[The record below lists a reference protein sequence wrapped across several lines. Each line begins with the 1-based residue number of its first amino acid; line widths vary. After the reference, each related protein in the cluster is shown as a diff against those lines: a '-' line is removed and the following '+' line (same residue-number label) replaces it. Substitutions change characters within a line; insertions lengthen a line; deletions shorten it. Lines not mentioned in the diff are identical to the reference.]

1 MQFGMEEAEGGHL
14 RTSYLKL
21 QLLWKLGL
29 GPVLGG
35 RSAGQTVGG
44 ELEQAEAETR
54 ELKRGWPMMIVASEY
69 SEGLSGEKEDLHSV
83 PPGLGL
89 GLGLGVGGGSRSEED
104 LCKVR
109 KSFYQNYLKME

>member
-1 MQFGMEEAEGGHL
+1 MQFGMEEAEGGHS

-69 SEGLSGEKEDLHSV
+69 SEGCQVK
-83 PPGLGL
+83 
-89 GLGLGVGGGSRSEED
+89 RKIYI
-104 LCKVR
+104 LCPR
-109 KSFYQNYLKME
+109 G